1 MNIEKFKDTSVEF
14 IKKLMGLT
22 KKELSQRYLKK
33 YQTKTIENRVQCLIK
48 NDYSRANEYD
58 TDGII
63 DNKLKSFIKEMEELK
78 FPVTLFCYKGDEKNG
93 VTY

>member
-1 MNIEKFKDTSVEF
+1 MDIENFKNTSINF
-14 IKKLMGLT
+14 IKKLMSLD
-22 KKELSQRYLKK
+22 KKELAHRYLKK

-48 NDYSRANEYD
+48 EDYARASEYD
-58 TDGII
+58 TEKII

-78 FPVTLFCYKGDEKNG
+78 LPVTLFCYKGDEKNG